1 MRYWEYT
8 LRKIYSEPAA
18 LHTLSVGFLLGPDLS
33 IHLLP
38 AAAGV
43 LTRERDINT
52 EPSPN
57 APHRIYHWDMAA
69 STGLEPAVFAVTGR
83 RGLQLPYEA
92 ICALRR

>member
-8 LRKIYSEPAA
+8 LRKICSEPAA

-43 LTRERDINT
+43 LTRGRDINT
-52 EPSPN
+52 EPLPN
-57 APHRIYHWDMAA
+57 VPHRIYHWDMAA
-69 STGLEPAVFAVTGR
+69 STGIEPAISSATDWR
-83 RGLQLPYEA
+83 
-92 ICALRR
+92 ALRCSTKLYNTKG